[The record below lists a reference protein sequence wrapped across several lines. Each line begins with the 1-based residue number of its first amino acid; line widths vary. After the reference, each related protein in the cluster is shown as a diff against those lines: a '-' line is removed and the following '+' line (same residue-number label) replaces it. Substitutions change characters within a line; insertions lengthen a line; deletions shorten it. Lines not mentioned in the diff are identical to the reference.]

1 MACRPF
7 LLSSD
12 FTRGPLPGRL
22 ETPQQALDHG
32 PNGRAYERCVTMGRK
47 LTSIDE
53 RSATLLVRVWVEG
66 GTDNF
71 RGRLATVDTS
81 LAQGGD
87 VEVSFAVTSSPDAT
101 VEAVRSWLD
110 AFLVRAPHPSSDAP

>member
-1 MACRPF
+1 
-7 LLSSD
+7 
-12 FTRGPLPGRL
+12 
-22 ETPQQALDHG
+22 
-32 PNGRAYERCVTMGRK
+32 MGRK

-81 LAQGGD
+81 QAHNGD
-87 VEVSFAVTSSPDAT
+87 GELSFTVTSSPSAT
-101 VEAVRSWLD
+101 LEAVRSWLD
-110 AFLVRAPHPSSDAP
+110 AFLAGASDSPSNTP